1 MRIEKSSIH
10 RAIFRDRIR
19 DLFSQPAANSVFLWE
34 AFRLIKLE
42 LPSPWPEITPSAE
55 TNSLIQR
62 SKCIECRYEDGCL
75 ICARR
80 RHYHHKGFRFPP
92 LHRDALCLLVGR
104 SEIYLLFG
112 PLSQE

>member
-42 LPSPWPEITPSAE
+42 LPSPWPEIT
-55 TNSLIQR
+55 
-62 SKCIECRYEDGCL
+62 
-75 ICARR
+75 
-80 RHYHHKGFRFPP
+80 
-92 LHRDALCLLVGR
+92 
-104 SEIYLLFG
+104 FG
-112 PLSQE
+112 GNQFANPTQ